1 MTTAIPKR
9 APGALLPSLLASLL
23 AALLS
28 PAVLAA
34 DVPQMSSG
42 FRFAQVDGK
51 ALYAASCQGCH
62 MAKGEG
68 AHGAG
73 FYPKLAD
80 NPRLQSQEYIAYRVA
95 NGYRGM
101 PPFAGMMSDQQIAA
115 VVAYVRT
122 TFAHAEGPALTAQEV
137 AKLHE

>member
-1 MTTAIPKR
+1 MMK
-9 APGALLPSLLASLL
+9 PSGSTVL
-23 AALLS
+23 AAVFTMAALV
-28 PAVLAA
+28 PAAAGAA

-42 FRFAQVDGK
+42 YTFAQKDGK

-73 FYPKLAD
+73 FYPKLAG
-80 NPRLQSQEYIAYRVA
+80 NPLVQSPEYIVHRVA

-101 PPFAGMMSDQQIAA
+101 PAFAGMMDDEQIAA
-115 VVAYVRT
+115 VVTYVRQSFGKPDAPAT
-122 TFAHAEGPALTAQEV
+122 TAADV
-137 AKLHE
+137 RKLRQ